1 MKKKPLFICVLNGA
15 FAFASDLFRAF
26 EADAEIAF
34 VRLKSYDGTGTTGTV
49 KEIHGLNEDIAGRT
63 VIVVEDI
70 VDTGFTM
77 KKLVADLE
85 AKNPAQVKVASLLHK
100 PDSLQCEVKV
110 DYVGFTIPSKFIIGY
125 GLDLDEQARN
135 LPDIYVL
142 KEE

>member
-1 MKKKPLFICVLNGA
+1 M
-15 FAFASDLFRAF
+15 
-26 EADAEIAF
+26 
-34 VRLKSYDGTGTTGTV
+34 
-49 KEIHGLNEDIAGRT
+49 
-63 VIVVEDI
+63 IVVEDI

-100 PDSLQCEVKV
+100 PDSLQCEVNV